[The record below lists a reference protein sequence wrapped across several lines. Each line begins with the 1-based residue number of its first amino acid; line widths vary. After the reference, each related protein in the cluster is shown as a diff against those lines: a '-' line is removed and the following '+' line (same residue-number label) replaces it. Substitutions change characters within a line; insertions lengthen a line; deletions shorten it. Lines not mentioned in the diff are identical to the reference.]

1 MSIFDMNSLPVE
13 PDPVYVKNGIGL
25 DYLDRL
31 KAINDKTPDK
41 DIYDTVLASI
51 GVLLSEKTIKG
62 ERDLIRSLFT
72 NDRVLLQIGNVVAK
86 TNFTQENRV
95 YLNKII
101 YSMLKNKVMDSE
113 YKRSLMMNIARTNN
127 NDLVPKLTSYVP
139 DQIACTIGVLRYS
152 SFKETTNIQRV
163 NDYLLGAI
171 IPNEK
176 AEQTI
181 VNIYDICF
189 QKVTYLFECIMLDN
203 KDKSLLTEN
212 ENEVYGLESL
222 AVLDII
228 EQMPINFI
236 KEVLEK
242 YYGDLSMIYNN
253 MTPRFSLQSIAQS
266 DYPRI
271 ISVDQSLSASRGYNP
286 V

>member
-1 MSIFDMNSLPVE
+1 MAILDVNSLPVE
-13 PDPVYVKNGIGL
+13 PDPVYVKSSIGL
-25 DYLDRL
+25 NYLDRL
-31 KAINDKTPDK
+31 KAINDSTSEKE
-41 DIYDTVLASI
+41 IYDTIVASI
-51 GVLLSEKTIKG
+51 GVLLSEKIIKG
-62 ERDLIRSLFT
+62 ERELVRSLFT
-72 NDRVLLQIGNVVAK
+72 NDKVLLQVNNVVAK
-86 TNFTQENRV
+86 SKFTHDNRV

-101 YSMLKNKVMDSE
+101 YSMMKNGVMDSE
-113 YKRSLMMNIARTNN
+113 YKNSLLMTIARNNN
-127 NDLVPKLTSYVP
+127 NDIVPKMTSYVP

-152 SFKETTNIQRV
+152 SFRETTNIQRV

-171 IPNEK
+171 VPNDK

-189 QKVTYLFECIMLDN
+189 QKVTYLFECVMLDN
-203 KDKSLLTEN
+203 KDKSLLSKN

-222 AVLDII
+222 AVLDIV
-228 EQMPINFI
+228 EQMPVNFI

-242 YYGDLSMIYNN
+242 YYGDLNMIYNS
-253 MTPRFSLQSIAQS
+253 MTPRFSLKSIAQS

-271 ISVDQSLSASRGYNP
+271 TMVDRELSANRGYNP

>member
-1 MSIFDMNSLPVE
+1 MAILDVNSLPVE
-13 PDPVYVKNGIGL
+13 PDPVYIKNSIGL
-25 DYLDRL
+25 NYLDRL
-31 KAINDKTPDK
+31 KAINDNTSEKE
-41 DIYDTVLASI
+41 IYDTIVASI

-62 ERDLIRSLFT
+62 ERELVRSLFT
-72 NDRVLLQIGNVVAK
+72 NDKVLLQVNNVVAK
-86 TNFTQENRV
+86 AKFTHDNRV

-101 YSMLKNKVMDSE
+101 YSMMKNKVMNSE
-113 YKRSLMMNIARTNN
+113 YKTSLLMTIARNNN
-127 NDLVPKLTSYVP
+127 NDIVPKMTSYVP

-152 SFKETTNIQRV
+152 SFRETTNIQRV

-171 IPNEK
+171 VPNDN

-189 QKVTYLFECIMLDN
+189 QKVTYLFECVMLDN
-203 KDKSLLTEN
+203 KDKSLLTKS

-222 AVLDII
+222 AVLDVV
-228 EQMPINFI
+228 EQMPVNFI

-242 YYGDLSMIYNN
+242 YYGDLNMIYNS
-253 MTPRFSLQSIAQS
+253 MTPRFSLKSIAQS

-271 ISVDQSLSASRGYNP
+271 TMVDRELSANRGYNP

>member
-1 MSIFDMNSLPVE
+1 MSILDMDSLPVE

-25 DYLDRL
+25 NYLDRL
-31 KAINDKTPDK
+31 KAINDKTSEK
-41 DIYDTVLASI
+41 DIYDTILASI

-86 TNFTQENRV
+86 TSFTQENRV

-101 YSMLKNKVMDSE
+101 YSMLKNKVMNSE

-242 YYGDLSMIYNN
+242 YYGDLNMIYNN
-253 MTPRFSLQSIAQS
+253 MTPRFSLQSIAKS

-271 ISVDQSLSASRGYNP
+271 ISVDQSLSAGRGYNP